1 MWAVGIHLYKVKLP
15 WLLVAKIVFISV
27 LAALTAHFIAMRL
40 SPVWGILCGGGA
52 AIIVLFGLIYL
63 MHVLEPEDRF
73 RLGTVAKMLPK
84 QFATPADTLLD
95 ALIRL

>member
-1 MWAVGIHLYKVKLP
+1 
-15 WLLVAKIVFISV
+15 
-27 LAALTAHFIAMRL
+27 
-40 SPVWGILCGGGA
+40 VWGILCGGTA
-52 AIIVLFGLIYL
+52 SLIVLFGLIYL
-63 MHVLEPEDRF
+63 MRVLEPEDRF